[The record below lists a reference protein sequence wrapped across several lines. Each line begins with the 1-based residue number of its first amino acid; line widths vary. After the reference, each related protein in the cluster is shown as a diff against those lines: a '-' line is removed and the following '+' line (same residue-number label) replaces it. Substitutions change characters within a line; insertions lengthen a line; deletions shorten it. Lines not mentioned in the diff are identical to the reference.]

1 VYAPG
6 SVAIALTNV
15 PTLVC
20 DVRTCETEVTEGKRN
35 SVVNGGLIFSN
46 NLCIMEN
53 IQDEEERPLTSPKR
67 RVAEAYKTPANNNPL
82 KKYICVS
89 IFALILLLAIGS
101 SDGDTDSKKRKRAQK
116 LRNRA
121 ENAPEQIVQKQAELN
136 QQADAEE
143 IYESLND
150 TFDVEDSMV
159 IDELAAE
166 NELEVRV
173 EEVHYEVELEEEDAV
188 EANSGVLQTAIKSV
202 DENVRFYLK
211 RVMGGGSE
219 EDDDDDD
226 EFSSSADISLS
237 EEQLDKIAQKISEKL
252 ESKVKDQF
260 REKADNIADEKN
272 QSIQEIVEEDHNNSR
287 LSARQI
293 ADDLHEAEQVA
304 VSDMKEEIEDAAGK
318 VADSIPELAQ
328 RIRDEVVEEETGK
341 RLEDI
346 KQRKQAR
353 RDRKKAL
360 RQKFQELQAKNKLK
374 LEQPESEIRLSDSS
388 GVNFNTSS
396 KAKENAR
403 ERQPLEKIKNTPANE
418 EGLRSEP
425 AMETPSQQLKPSS
438 EGGIEESRDQVS
450 KSGSSSEGIGI
461 EDEVDAKVDAK
472 DDAKD
477 DVEEENG
484 SVSKDDDDEVENGSG
499 SEDVED
505 LEDAW

>member
-1 VYAPG
+1 
-6 SVAIALTNV
+6 VAIALTNV

-67 RVAEAYKTPANNNPL
+67 SNASFSSNEPSPL
-82 KKYICVS
+82 KKYFCVS

-166 NELEVRV
+166 DELEVRV

-260 REKADNIADEKN
+260 REKADSIADEKN

-293 ADDLHEAEQVA
+293 AAEQVA

-472 DDAKD
+472 DDARRRRRGEWKLYAA
-477 DVEEENG
+477 E
-484 SVSKDDDDEVENGSG
+484 
-499 SEDVED
+499 
-505 LEDAW
+505 